1 MLISRRGS
9 TQHVSALRPDRYTTG
24 NDRCRRADCL
34 AGEVPGWG
42 AFEKLVVNEVK
53 QNLRFQGQY
62 FDVET
67 GLHYNT
73 FRHYDPEIGRFI
85 TQDPIGLSGGIHIY
99 QYALNPIAYID
110 PLGLA
115 FSSGKG
121 THNAIATLYDSKGNV
136 KTSGAWQ
143 SGNMTPDEAAL
154 GFSKSTLATH
164 AEARITRELHHL
176 AVPGDKL
183 VVEGEYPPCNSC
195 KGKMNS
201 FKGATGADVEYR
213 WASSDGKSVEAWN
226 AKTRN
231 SQKLSGPGC
240 G

>member
-1 MLISRRGS
+1 
-9 TQHVSALRPDRYTTG
+9 AKY
-24 NDRCRRADCL
+24 RA
-34 AGEVPGWG
+34 WG
-42 AFEKLVVNEVK
+42 AVEKLVVNEVE

-62 FDVET
+62 FDAET

-73 FRHYDPEIGRFI
+73 FRYYDPEIGRFI

-110 PLGLA
+110 PLDLA

-136 KTSGAWQ
+136 KASGAWQ

-154 GFSKSTLATH
+154 GLPKSTLATRT
-164 AEARITRELHHL
+164 EARITRELHPL

-183 VVEGEYPPCNSC
+183 VIEGEYPPCNSC
-195 KGKMNS
+195 KGKIVSKELLVQM
-201 FKGATGADVEYR
+201 
-213 WASSDGKSVEAWN
+213 
-226 AKTRN
+226 
-231 SQKLSGPGC
+231 
-240 G
+240 

>member
-1 MLISRRGS
+1 M
-9 TQHVSALRPDRYTTG
+9 
-24 NDRCRRADCL
+24 
-34 AGEVPGWG
+34 
-42 AFEKLVVNEVK
+42 NEVE

-62 FDVET
+62 FDAET

-73 FRHYDPEIGRFI
+73 FRYYDQEIGRFI

-136 KTSGAWQ
+136 KASGAWQ

-154 GFSKSTLATH
+154 GFPKSTLATH
-164 AEARITRELHHL
+164 TEARITRELHPL

-183 VVEGEYPPCNSC
+183 VIEGEYPPCNSC

-201 FKGATGADVEYR
+201 FKGATGADVEYK
-213 WASSDGKSVEAWN
+213 WTSSDGKSVEAWN

-231 SQKLSGPGC
+231 SQKLSGPSC